1 MRRNGMVVERLTVFE
16 DAPISK
22 QVSASVRA
30 KHEDQG
36 PLLSGTALF
45 STCISW
51 FLISSRL
58 TLEIKVCLQYI
69 YTVNFFVF
77 FTPEN
82 TVICATGYFEVMIY
96 SFFRVKRIESSKSK
110 KLKKKF
116 FQVIICYFIISY
128 DTYNVIL
135 IISIYNYL
143 SKHGLNKTCPILKW
157 TKCYIKKNFIF
168 FINIILIALIH
179 YYKFYYI

>member
-1 MRRNGMVVERLTVFE
+1 MWRNGMVVERLTVFE

-45 STCISW
+45 STCTSW
-51 FLISSRL
+51 FLISSWL

-77 FTPEN
+77 CAPEN

-96 SFFRVKRIESSKSK
+96 FVKRIESSKLK
-110 KLKKKF
+110 KSKKKF
-116 FQVIICYFIISY
+116 FQIIICHF
-128 DTYNVIL
+128 VKL
-135 IISIYNYL
+135 IVISIYNY
-143 SKHGLNKTCPILKW
+143 SNKHGLNKTCPILKW
-157 TKCYIKKNFIF
+157 TKCCREEKENFIF
-168 FINIILIALIH
+168 FNIILIVLIH
-179 YYKFYYI
+179 YYKLLLHFF

>member
-1 MRRNGMVVERLTVFE
+1 MWRNGMVVERLTVFE

-45 STCISW
+45 STCTSW
-51 FLISSRL
+51 FLISSWL

-77 FTPEN
+77 CAPEN

-96 SFFRVKRIESSKSK
+96 FSCKKNRKFKVKE
-110 KLKKKF
+110 
-116 FQVIICYFIISY
+116 
-128 DTYNVIL
+128 
-135 IISIYNYL
+135 
-143 SKHGLNKTCPILKW
+143 
-157 TKCYIKKNFIF
+157 IKKEVFSSYNMSFCETDC
-168 FINIILIALIH
+168 NIHI
-179 YYKFYYI
+179 

>member
-1 MRRNGMVVERLTVFE
+1 MSPVHTV
-16 DAPISK
+16 
-22 QVSASVRA
+22 
-30 KHEDQG
+30 
-36 PLLSGTALF
+36 
-45 STCISW
+45 
-51 FLISSRL
+51 
-58 TLEIKVCLQYI
+58 

-116 FQVIICYFIISY
+116 FQVIICYFA
-128 DTYNVIL
+128 IL

-143 SKHGLNKTCPILKW
+143 SKHELNKTCPILK
-157 TKCYIKKNFIF
+157 
-168 FINIILIALIH
+168 
-179 YYKFYYI
+179 